1 MAAQKVVPTMSIDG
15 WVVGVKQRIDR
26 LFAYWLAN
34 QKSQSYVSRASIV
47 SFQWDIQQYNNSP
60 EELATVSA
68 RNLENYLSNHFDA
81 ATVTSTIK
89 YPGGERSGSFFHL
102 EFDVKV
108 REKDIGYDVG
118 RTLIE
123 IKDGIFRRI
132 IEGQ

>member
-1 MAAQKVVPTMSIDG
+1 MTPQKVVPTMSIDG

-34 QKSQSYVSRASIV
+34 QHSQSYIAFGSII
-47 SFQWDIQQYNNSP
+47 SFQYDVQQYGSFP
-60 EELATVSA
+60 EELASTSA
-68 RNLENYLSNHFDA
+68 RNLEDYLSQHFDA
-81 ATVTSTIK
+81 ASVIPLVK
-89 YPGGERSGSFFHL
+89 YPNGEHAGMYHI

-108 REKDIGYDVG
+108 TQGGVGYDIG

-123 IKDGIFRRI
+123 ISDGVFRKI